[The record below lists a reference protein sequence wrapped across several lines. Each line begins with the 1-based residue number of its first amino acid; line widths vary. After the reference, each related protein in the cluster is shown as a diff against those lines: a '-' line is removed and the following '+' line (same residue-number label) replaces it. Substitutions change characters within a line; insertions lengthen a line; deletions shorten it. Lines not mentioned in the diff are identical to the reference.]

1 MGSQQ
6 TRGAIAIQTRCRLTN
21 TGLRMAT
28 APSNTSFRVSQ
39 RTKVAW
45 PAEISWLHLILAVVE
60 LPMPLPPGFGK
71 HPRAESAIMRRDTRS
86 GAVPVVERDS
96 VGRLVLFRIDGH
108 HHGNLEGLNE
118 ARMKRDA
125 DEAAVRKTAL
135 RQPTV
140 NEMCEAG
147 WNSTDLV

>member
-1 MGSQQ
+1 M
-6 TRGAIAIQTRCRLTN
+6 
-21 TGLRMAT
+21 
-28 APSNTSFRVSQ
+28 
-39 RTKVAW
+39 
-45 PAEISWLHLILAVVE
+45 
-60 LPMPLPPGFGK
+60 
-71 HPRAESAIMRRDTRS
+71 
-86 GAVPVVERDS
+86 PVVERDS
-96 VGRLVLFRIDGH
+96 VGRHVLFRIDGH